1 VTRYTDSGGRSAG
14 DARWVPH
21 EWSGGQKGP
30 SEFLCSPTWGR
41 TRQKADPPL
50 PHPLLTHPSHPRAIS
65 SNHTRSPNPPPPP
78 TPSTVPHQ
86 SHAATRR
93 TSAAAPWRCLFRPPA
108 PDHPR
113 QHPSPHHSSLSRD
126 VWTATAC
133 LHPIFSVLLGHPRS
147 MTAGPGEPHAQK
159 SVGRRSFG
167 GGAACRRQRPSAV
180 KRFF

>member
-1 VTRYTDSGGRSAG
+1 VTPGGSRM
-14 DARWVPH
+14 
-21 EWSGGQKGP
+21 SGGQKGP
-30 SEFLCSPTWGR
+30 SES
-41 TRQKADPPL
+41 
-50 PHPLLTHPSHPRAIS
+50 PSHPRAIS

-78 TPSTVPHQ
+78 TPVRTSTVPHQ

-133 LHPIFSVLLGHPRS
+133 LHLIFSVLLGHPRS